1 MDEPPRL
8 FFFGRKS
15 NITRVAYL
23 APPILLLLLFLDC
36 LSTVG
41 VNLLVPFRRQI
52 VSIRPC

>member
-1 MDEPPRL
+1 L
-8 FFFGRKS
+8 
-15 NITRVAYL
+15 
-23 APPILLLLLFLDC
+23 PIWLLLSYYSSFFLDC